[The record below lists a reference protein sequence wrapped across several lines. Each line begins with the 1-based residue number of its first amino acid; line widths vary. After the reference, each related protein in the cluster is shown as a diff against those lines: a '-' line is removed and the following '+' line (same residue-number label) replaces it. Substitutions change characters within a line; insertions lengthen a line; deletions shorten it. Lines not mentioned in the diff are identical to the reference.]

1 MLRITLA
8 ALAALA
14 LSAGTGRA
22 QTAQPKSVFDVDAP
36 TMTLGFDGQSDT
48 ELARGFHGG
57 YRGGFGGYRGG
68 YYGGYRGYYGGYRG
82 YYGYGRGYYGGYY
95 RPYYGYG
102 YYRPYYSYGYYR
114 PYYGYGYGGYGYG
127 YGYPSYY
134 YAQPYY
140 YGGYYGCS
148 SNGSADLVQAVP
160 LNQLP
165 SIPQVTSPNMP
176 YAPNGNGNGNSNGN
190 GGNFNYDGGPNNPVP
205 LPSTNP
211 QTPQYN
217 PPAPQ
222 VNPQTPAIPT
232 KGYLVSL
239 PGSTSNSGYT
249 YQAYGSQPT
258 TPRTT
263 TPARTNFAF
272 PAYGETQKSSSF
284 ASGN

>member
-14 LSAGTGRA
+14 LSAGTGWA

-36 TMTLGFDGQSDT
+36 TMTLGYDGQSDT
-48 ELARGFHGG
+48 ELTRG
-57 YRGGFGGYRGG
+57 YRGGYGGYRGG
-68 YYGGYRGYYGGYRG
+68 YDYRGGYGYGGYRGYGYGGYRG
-82 YYGYGRGYYGGYY
+82 YGYGYRGYYG
-95 RPYYGYG
+95 G

-114 PYYGYGYGGYGYG
+114 PYYNYGYYQPY
-127 YGYPSYY
+127 YYSSYYPSYY

-140 YGGYYGCS
+140 YGGNYYGC
-148 SNGSADLVQAVP
+148 SNGSADLVQAAP

-165 SIPQVTSPNMP
+165 SVPQVTPPNMP
-176 YAPNGNGNGNSNGN
+176 YAPGNGNGNGN
-190 GGNFNYDGGPNNPVP
+190 GGNFNYDGGPNSPVP
-205 LPSTNP
+205 MPNTNP

-239 PGSTSNSGYT
+239 PGSANSGYT
-249 YQAYGSQPT
+249 YQAYGAQPT

-272 PAYGETQKSSSF
+272 PAYGDTQKSSGF